1 MASLTTVYLL
11 RLVHVVV
18 GAVWVGAVV
27 FVAAFLVPS
36 IRAAGPAGGPVMQQ
50 LMQARRLP
58 LWMMGFALLTV
69 LSGLGLYGHN
79 SAGFRS
85 EWLASGPGRVYGL
98 GAVCALLAVGV
109 GMAVNSPAARRL
121 GELGARVQAAGRPP
135 TPDEIAAMR
144 RLQARLEGGAIG
156 AAVLLVLAAV
166 AMAVARYVP

>member
-1 MASLTTVYLL
+1 MGTLTTVYLL
-11 RLVHVVV
+11 RLLHVVI
-18 GAVWVGAVV
+18 GAIWVGAVV
-27 FVAAFLVPS
+27 FIAAFLVPS
-36 IRAAGPAGGPVMQQ
+36 IRAAGPAGGAVMQQ

-58 LWMMGFALLTV
+58 LWMMAAALLTV

-109 GMAVNSPAARRL
+109 GVAVNSPAGRRL
-121 GELGARVQAAGRPP
+121 AELASRVQAAGRPP
-135 TPDEIAAMR
+135 SPDELAAIQ
-144 RLQARLEGGAIG
+144 RLQARLAAGATG
-156 AAVLLVLAAV
+156 TAVLLVLAAV